1 MLWLNK
7 SLVSWLLL
15 FKIVDLIVFQE
26 IFLLLLIVVDF
37 VFSGKY
43 VNREDREAERRLGKG
58 RGHFS
63 SKVWTSY
70 GKTVDRKVCSQCI
83 GICCN
88 ALRDLVDRLVEKNFL
103 IPGAQSPT
111 VSCCCFLSCCSLLF
125 SGLFQCCAS
134 CHLEARV
141 LACR

>member
-7 SLVSWLLL
+7 SLVSCLLL

-43 VNREDREAERRLGKG
+43 VNREDREAEKRLGKG

-70 GKTVDRKVCSQCI
+70 GKTVDRKVCGQCI

-88 ALRDLVDRLVEKNFL
+88 ALRDLVNRLVEKDFL

-111 VSCCCFLSCCSLLF
+111 VSCCCFLSCYSLLF
-125 SGLFQCCAS
+125 AGLFQCCAS
-134 CHLEARV
+134 CHLEA
-141 LACR
+141 

>member
-1 MLWLNK
+1 MLLY
-7 SLVSWLLL
+7 
-15 FKIVDLIVFQE
+15 VFP
-26 IFLLLLIVVDF
+26 
-37 VFSGKY
+37 GKY
-43 VNREDREAERRLGKG
+43 VNREDREAEKRLGKG

-88 ALRDLVDRLVEKNFL
+88 ALRDLVSRLVEANL
-103 IPGAQSPT
+103 LVPGSQSPT
-111 VSCCCFLSCCSLLF
+111 VSCCCYLSCYYLLF
-125 SGLFQCCAS
+125 SGLLQCCPS
-134 CHLEARV
+134 SHLEVGV

>member
-1 MLWLNK
+1 M
-7 SLVSWLLL
+7 
-15 FKIVDLIVFQE
+15 
-26 IFLLLLIVVDF
+26 
-37 VFSGKY
+37 
-43 VNREDREAERRLGKG
+43 NREDREAEKRLGKG

-111 VSCCCFLSCCSLLF
+111 VSCCCFRLVVLCCFQDFSNAVRRVIWRLECWRVGNVCVLF
-125 SGLFQCCAS
+125 LMFIVFFIRG
-134 CHLEARV
+134 CHCTSRGGSTDGIN
-141 LACR
+141 R

>member
-1 MLWLNK
+1 M
-7 SLVSWLLL
+7 
-15 FKIVDLIVFQE
+15 
-26 IFLLLLIVVDF
+26 
-37 VFSGKY
+37 
-43 VNREDREAERRLGKG
+43 NREDREAERRLGKG

-63 SKVWTSY
+63 SKVWASY
-70 GKTVDRKVCSQCI
+70 GKAVDWKVCSQCI

-134 CHLEARV
+134 CHLEAGV

>member
-1 MLWLNK
+1 M
-7 SLVSWLLL
+7 
-15 FKIVDLIVFQE
+15 
-26 IFLLLLIVVDF
+26 
-37 VFSGKY
+37 
-43 VNREDREAERRLGKG
+43 NRDDCEAERRLGKG
-58 RGHFS
+58 RGHFC
-63 SKVWTSY
+63 SKVWASY
-70 GKTVDRKVCSQCI
+70 GKAVDRKVCSQCI

-88 ALRDLVDRLVEKNFL
+88 ALRDLVNRLVEKDFL